1 MGGLAHEFGLTDP
14 KALGERVET
23 DHLGL
28 AHGGDPIR
36 AVAIHPIYVMVLLAG
51 NLDELAEKVLVD
63 DGKFHDR

>member
-1 MGGLAHEFGLTDP
+1 
-14 KALGERVET
+14 
-23 DHLGL
+23 L

-63 DGKFHDR
+63 NGKFHGR